1 MIDTLTRLLE
11 QYGYIGIILLITAE
25 NLFPPIPSE
34 IILPFSGFLTTCTAL
49 TPVRVILCA
58 TLGSTI
64 GAVILYAI
72 GYWLSGPRLEKFL
85 FGRFG
90 KYLHFNRDD
99 IDYTIA
105 WFQKKG
111 KYSVFFC
118 RCIPIMRSLI
128 SIPAGMAHMHW
139 LTFTL
144 MTITGSAIW
153 NIILIYLGRFAGNSW
168 QIATDYISSY
178 GTLTKISLIA
188 ALILFL
194 LYRFMKHRL
203 KNRQK
208 HGN

>member
-11 QYGYIGIILLITAE
+11 HYGYLGIIILITAE

-34 IILPFSGFLTTCTAL
+34 IILPFSGFLTTCTSL
-49 TPVRVILCA
+49 TPLRVILCA

-64 GAVILYAI
+64 GAVILYAL
-72 GYWLSGPRLEKFL
+72 GYWLCDERMEKFL

-99 IDYTIA
+99 IDYTVS
-105 WFQKKG
+105 WFQEKG

-139 LTFTL
+139 LSFIL
-144 MTITGSAIW
+144 MTVTGSALW
-153 NIILIYLGRFAGNSW
+153 NIILIFLGRFAGASW
-168 QIATDYISSY
+168 EIASNYISNY
-178 GTLTKISLIA
+178 GTVTKIFLIA
-188 ALILFL
+188 AIIMFLI
-194 LYRFMKHRL
+194 YRCIKHRFGTS
-203 KNRQK
+203 KRS
-208 HGN
+208 